1 MERLKCKAAFEEALK
16 YIPGGVNSPVRA
28 LRAVGETPLFIKKA
42 KGLTLTDIDD
52 NNYMD
57 LCLSW
62 GVHLLGHCNP
72 KIDEAARQAIS
83 LGSSYGIPH
92 LGETVMAKWVNSAFP
107 NCDKVRFVNSGT
119 EATMSA
125 IRLAR
130 GYTGRDIIV
139 KFEGCYHGHA
149 DHLLVAAGSGVAR
162 ISGASSAGVPKGF
175 TEYTVCLPYNDV
187 ESLNDYFKQN
197 GKKVA
202 AIIVE
207 PVACNMG
214 VVVPT
219 EEFITR
225 LRTITQEYGALLIF
239 DEVITG
245 FRLAFGGAAERF
257 GISPDMS
264 TVGKIVGGGYPT
276 AAFGG
281 KAEIM
286 AMLAPEGPVYQAG
299 TLSGNPVAMAAGNAV
314 MEQISAP
321 GFYNRLES
329 NLTGYFAELEKIV
342 AKHGYQLNHIGSM
355 YTIFF
360 SHKPVKNFADAK
372 ACDTEKFAEYFRK
385 MLQRGVYVSPS
396 QFEGNF
402 LSSLTTPSDL
412 EFLLKNIDECL
423 D

>member
-1 MERLKCKAAFEEALK
+1 MERINCQKAFEEAKK

-62 GVHLLGHCNP
+62 GVHLLGHCNE
-72 KIDEAARQAIS
+72 KVDAAAHQAIA

-92 LGETVMAKWVNSAFP
+92 LGETTMAKWVNRAFP
-107 NCDKVRFVNSGT
+107 NCEKVRFVNSGT

-125 IRLAR
+125 IRVAR
-130 GYTGRDIIV
+130 GFTGRDIIV

-197 GKKVA
+197 GQKVA

-214 VVVPT
+214 VVVPS
-219 EEFITR
+219 EKFITR

-257 GISPDMS
+257 GITPDLT

-281 KAEIM
+281 TAEIM
-286 AMLAPEGPVYQAG
+286 AMLAPDGPVYQAG

-314 MEQISAP
+314 MEQISED
-321 GFYNRLES
+321 GFYSRLENS
-329 NLTGYFAELEKIV
+329 IADYMVELQKV
-342 AKHGYQLNHIGSM
+342 VSKHGYQLNHVGSM

-360 SHKPVKNFADAK
+360 SNKPVLNFTDAK
-372 ACDTEKFAEYFRK
+372 SCDTGSFAAYFRK
-385 MLQRGVYVSPS
+385 MLKRGIYVSPS

>member
-1 MERLKCKAAFEEALK
+1 MERINCKAAFEEALK

-42 KGLTLTDIDD
+42 KGLTLTDIDG

-62 GVHLLGHCNP
+62 GVHLLGHCNERV
-72 KIDEAARQAIS
+72 DQAAKQAIEF
-83 LGSSYGIPH
+83 GSSYGIPH
-92 LGETVMAKWVNSAFP
+92 LGETVMAKWVNRAFP
-107 NCDKVRFVNSGT
+107 NCHKVRFVNSGT

-175 TEYTVCLPYNDV
+175 TQYTVCLPYNDV
-187 ESLNDYFKQN
+187 ESLNDYFRQN
-197 GKKVA
+197 GQKVA

-219 EEFITR
+219 GEFITR
-225 LRTITQEYGALLIF
+225 LRSITQEYGALLIF

-286 AMLAPEGPVYQAG
+286 AMLAPDGPVYQAG

-314 MEQISAP
+314 MEQISED
-321 GFYNRLES
+321 GFYAKLEG
-329 NLTGYFAELEKIV
+329 NLSDYFSELEKIV
-342 AKHGYQLNHIGSM
+342 AKHGFQLNHIGSM

-360 SHKPVKNFADAK
+360 SQKPVRNFADAK
-372 ACDTEKFAEYFRK
+372 ACDTEKFAAYFRK

-402 LSSLTTPSDL
+402 LSSLTTPADL
-412 EFLLKNIDECL
+412 ELLLKNIDECL
-423 D
+423 E